1 MKGDQAEAHQQKRSV
16 EPPQIHVVV
25 LVLPSIPVLVLVLV
39 LVPVLVLVLVFAL
52 VLVVVPVLVCS
63 CSVLGRFMRV
73 LKC

>member
-1 MKGDQAEAHQQKRSV
+1 MKGDQADAHQQKRSV

-25 LVLPSIPVLVLVLV
+25 LVLPSTPVLVLV
-39 LVPVLVLVLVFAL
+39 LVPVLVSVLVFAL
-52 VLVVVPVLVCS
+52 VLVLVPVLVCS

>member
-1 MKGDQAEAHQQKRSV
+1 MKGDQADAHQQKRSV
-16 EPPQIHVVV
+16 EPPQIHVDA
-25 LVLPSIPVLVLVLV
+25 LVLPSTPVL
-39 LVPVLVLVLVFAL
+39 VLVLVLVFAL